1 LKITKTDISLKELV
15 DIDTTNGSRIR
26 EDNIRHNQ
34 ILMAHII
41 NDGRYQPK
49 IFRFKNLS
57 DIVTAGTGI
66 TITES
71 NGVLTI
77 NGVSELQDLID
88 VTFTSLTSGDILSY
102 NGVQWIN
109 VPLGGGGG
117 GGDMYKATYDID
129 NDGVV
134 DQAECVQIIVRNS
147 TGVTLTKGQVVYLS
161 GATGYRPNAVL
172 ADASTEA
179 TSSKTIGLVSADIA
193 NNDDGYVTVSGTM
206 HDLDLSMFADG
217 NRLWLNNVPGGMVAT
232 TPPAEPNHAV
242 FIGTVARAHP
252 TQGRIILAIQNGYE
266 LDELHGVLVPTP
278 SNNDVLTYESST
290 SLWKNKSVITALGYT
305 PYNATNPSGYTNN
318 TGTVTSVQLSAG
330 TGISLSGTNPI
341 TTSGTVTVT
350 NSAPDQTVTL
360 SAGTG
365 IGVSGTYPSFTV
377 TNNAPDQTVA
387 LTAGAGIVTSG
398 TYPNFT
404 IATNGVAL
412 NKQSV
417 IDGTAITGTTASTLT
432 ASILIPANT
441 VSVGDVIY
449 VKTRVRKTG
458 TAGTLT
464 TRMYIN
470 TSSAIGGSLIATSAA
485 AAATTLMFQY
495 SRSLA
500 VKSTTNTESMAGNLN
515 VNADD
520 NTAVTTAVSANNIDW
535 TVAQYLVVAVQNGS
549 TADSSRSSFI
559 QVQINK
565 G

>member
-1 LKITKTDISLKELV
+1 MKITKTDISLKELV

-66 TITES
+66 TITEV

-77 NGVSELQDLID
+77 SASSG
-88 VTFTSLTSGDILSY
+88 SGDMLKS
-102 NGVQWIN
+102 
-109 VPLGGGGG
+109 
-117 GGDMYKATYDID
+117 TYDTD

-134 DQAECVQIIVRNS
+134 DQAECVKIIVRNS

-161 GATGYRPNAVL
+161 GATGNRPNAVL

-193 NNDDGYVTVSGTM
+193 NNADGYVTVSGTM
-206 HDLDLSMFADG
+206 HDLALNMFADG
-217 NRLWLNNVPGGMVAT
+217 DRLWLNNIPGEMVAT

-318 TGTVTSVQLSAG
+318 TGTVTSVQLAAG

-350 NSAPDQTVTL
+350 NSAPDQTV
-360 SAGTG
+360 
-365 IGVSGTYPSFTV
+365 
-377 TNNAPDQTVA
+377 A

-404 IATNGVAL
+404 ITTNGVAL
-412 NKQSV
+412 NKQSTS
-417 IDGTAITGTTASTLT
+417 DGTAITGTTASQAT
-432 ASILIPANT
+432 SSVLIPANT
-441 VSVGDVIY
+441 VAVGDVLNFK
-449 VKTRVRKTG
+449 VRVRKTG
-458 TAGTLT
+458 TAGTVIIRVYFNT
-464 TRMYIN
+464 T
-470 TSSAIGGSLIATSAA
+470 AVIGGSLVASSTT
-485 AAATTLMFQY
+485 AAATSLFVQM
-495 SRSLA
+495 SRTFA
-500 VKSTTNTESMAGNLN
+500 VKTTTNTESYPSGVGATIDEG
-515 VNADD
+515 VTG
-520 NTAVTTAVSANNIDW
+520 TAVTASNIDW
-535 TVAQYLVVAVQNGS
+535 TVAQYLVIAIQNS
-549 TADSSRSSFI
+549 NATDSSRSSFVHL
-559 QVQINK
+559 QVNK
-565 G
+565 A

>member
-1 LKITKTDISLKELV
+1 
-15 DIDTTNGSRIR
+15 
-26 EDNIRHNQ
+26 
-34 ILMAHII
+34 MAHII

-49 IFRFKNLS
+49 VFRFKNLS
-57 DIVTAGTGI
+57 DIITAGTGI
-66 TITES
+66 TITEV
-71 NGVLTI
+71 NGALTI
-77 NGVSELQDLID
+77 SASSG
-88 VTFTSLTSGDILSY
+88 SGDMLKS
-102 NGVQWIN
+102 
-109 VPLGGGGG
+109 
-117 GGDMYKATYDID
+117 TYDTD

-147 TGVTLTKGQVVYLS
+147 TGVPLTKGQVVYLL
-161 GATGYRPNAVL
+161 GATGNRPNAVL

-193 NNDDGYVTVSGTM
+193 NNADGYVTVSGTM
-206 HDLDLSMFADG
+206 HDLALNMFADG
-217 NRLWLNNVPGGMVAT
+217 DRLWLNNIPGEMVAT

-432 ASILIPANT
+432 ATILIPANT

-470 TSSAIGGSLIATSAA
+470 TSSAIGGSLIATSA

>member
-49 IFRFKNLS
+49 VFRFKNLS
-57 DIVTAGTGI
+57 DIITAGTGI
-66 TITES
+66 TITEV
-71 NGVLTI
+71 NGALTI
-77 NGVSELQDLID
+77 SASSG
-88 VTFTSLTSGDILSY
+88 SGDMLKS
-102 NGVQWIN
+102 
-109 VPLGGGGG
+109 
-117 GGDMYKATYDID
+117 TYDTD

-147 TGVTLTKGQVVYLS
+147 TGVPLTKGQVVYLL
-161 GATGYRPNAVL
+161 GATGNRPNAVL

-193 NNDDGYVTVSGTM
+193 NNADGYVTVSGTM
-206 HDLDLSMFADG
+206 HDLALNMFADG
-217 NRLWLNNVPGGMVAT
+217 DRLWLNNIPGEMVAT

-318 TGTVTSVQLSAG
+318 TGTVTSVTLAAG
-330 TGISLSGTNPI
+330 RGITLSGTNPI
-341 TTSGTVTVT
+341 TSSGTITV
-350 NSAPDQTVTL
+350 S
-360 SAGTG
+360 
-365 IGVSGTYPSFTV
+365 
-377 TNNAPDQTVA
+377 
-387 LTAGAGIVTSG
+387 
-398 TYPNFT
+398 
-404 IATNGVAL
+404 TNGVAI
-412 NKQSV
+412 NKQTV
-417 IDGTAITGTTASTLT
+417 TDGTAVTGTTAGTLT
-432 ASILIPANT
+432 SSVLISANT
-441 VSVGDVIY
+441 VAVGDILY
-449 VKTRVRKTG
+449 IKTRVRKTG
-458 TAGTLT
+458 TAGTVI
-464 TRMYIN
+464 TRMYVN
-470 TSSAIGGSLIATSAA
+470 TSAAIGGSLIATSATAVA
-485 AAATTLMFQY
+485 ATLMFQY
-495 SRSLA
+495 TRTLA
-500 VKSTTNTESMAGNLN
+500 VKTTTNTESMAGNLN

-520 NTAVTTAVSANNIDW
+520 NTSVTTAVSASNIDW
-535 TVAQYLVVAVQNGS
+535 TVDQYIVVALTNSS

-565 G
+565 A